1 MKRRKQQKQANS
13 PVVSTSHVTF
23 DENLLTFY
31 LYAGSSLYA
40 FCITPELNLEHLYWG
55 PRLPKGYDLRFI
67 SANTR
72 SLVFNTLEASGIH
85 DFSSMGLSGDDFNS
99 PDLLLPDADT
109 SVTRVASDASTE
121 NLFRSM
127 DSRAL
132 AKVSHHTS
140 STRAIRSNCPCLLHL
155 FLQLISTRQGRT
167 NFPTNLSLNQHSPFL
182 LLFFRSSKT
191 PNFQTTLTCGAA
203 GTLPGVPLDSAW

>member
-1 MKRRKQQKQANS
+1 MTILGKLSFLRSTRQYYTMKRRKQPQQANC

-23 DENLLTFY
+23 DENLLSFY

-72 SLVFNTLEASGIH
+72 SLVFNTLEASGVH
-85 DFSSMGLSGDDFNS
+85 DFSSMGLSGDFNS

-127 DSRAL
+127 DSKAL

-140 STRAIRSNCPCLLHL
+140 LHL
-155 FLQLISTRQGRT
+155 LQSISTIDKYKAST
-167 NFPTNLSLNQHSPFL
+167 H
-182 LLFFRSSKT
+182 
-191 PNFQTTLTCGAA
+191 
-203 GTLPGVPLDSAW
+203 